1 MDASELKTNGHGYGT
16 FFSGLNSKALFPV
29 TTNAGPDQDPPCD
42 LVCVCVRAHT
52 CESLSCVPLFAATPR
67 TVAHQA
73 PLSMEFL
80 PGKNTGVG
88 CHLPLQEIFP
98 TRLGHLE
105 SWTKIFIIDFH
116 LSLSRFDFF
125 DQ

>member
-16 FFSGLNSKALFPV
+16 LSSGLDSKALFPV

-42 LVCVCVRAHT
+42 RVCVCVCVCAHT
-52 CESLSCVPLFAATPR
+52 CESLSRVR
-67 TVAHQA
+67 A

-98 TRLGHLE
+98 TQLGQLE
-105 SWTKIFIIDFH
+105 RGTKIFIDFH
-116 LSLSRFDFF
+116 LPLSRFDFF
-125 DQ
+125 DH